1 MMSDVEI
8 MTYCQ
13 EIERWRKE
21 REAALTAPDGWLSLA
36 GLFMLADGVYM
47 IGSSE
52 ANHIVLPPSAPAQVG
67 TLAYQDGKATL
78 NVTTETP
85 VWVNDEWLRSVEMT
99 DNRGGR
105 TPTLVKVGSVSLN
118 LHRFGDEIALRVK
131 DSTNA
136 AIGNFPGCKWY
147 EVKPDYRVVG
157 QLVRFEKPQVIQVTT
172 AAKTVAP
179 YQSVGVVEF
188 ELLGQPL
195 RLVAAGTSKPTEL
208 FIILRDATSGRST
221 YGAGRYLY
229 APVDG
234 ADRVT
239 LDFNM
244 AYNPPCAFTPY
255 ATCSLPP
262 AENVLRQAIEA
273 GEQV

>member
-1 MMSDVEI
+1 M
-8 MTYCQ
+8 
-13 EIERWRKE
+13 
-21 REAALTAPDGWLSLA
+21 
-36 GLFMLADGVYM
+36 
-47 IGSSE
+47 
-52 ANHIVLPPSAPAQVG
+52 
-67 TLAYQDGKATL
+67 
-78 NVTTETP
+78 
-85 VWVNDEWLRSVEMT
+85 
-99 DNRGGR
+99 
-105 TPTLVKVGSVSLN
+105 
-118 LHRFGDEIALRVK
+118 
-131 DSTNA
+131 
-136 AIGNFPGCKWY
+136 
-147 EVKPDYRVVG
+147 
-157 QLVRFEKPQVIQVTT
+157 
-172 AAKTVAP
+172 
-179 YQSVGVVEF
+179 GVVEF